1 KMCRRAVLEALSM
14 VLILSLGLM
23 QTIQA
28 CPHPCACYLPTEV
41 HCTFR
46 SLASV
51 PAGIPKHAE
60 RINLGFN
67 SIHSLTESSFAGLKK
82 LELLMIHGNDI
93 PKIPNH
99 ALKDLTSLQVLKM
112 SYNKLRVITE
122 QTFQGLSSL
131 MRLHVDHN
139 KITFIHPEAFI
150 GLTSLRLLHLEGN
163 LLQQLHPNTFVTFS
177 LFNFFKTS
185 TIKHLYVSENSI
197 TTLSPK
203 LFQSMPLLENI
214 YLHGNPWS
222 CDCSLKWLLDWN
234 RNTGGV
240 LKCKKD
246 RTYEGGQLCP
256 KCSTPRQ
263 LAKLDVL
270 QVNDMSCFKP
280 VIHSPLKQS
289 GTESWENSGSDH
301 ISLEDYQAPFGTIR
315 LNMTDEHGNKVDLQ
329 CQIQRPG
336 DSTKFQWSQTNP
348 QEIAYNITL
357 SLDFICPM
365 ERANYEKL
373 WKLIAYYSEVPLKLQ
388 RGIMLSKHPIL
399 SYRYKQ
405 GVDHDSYYYTGV
417 KAHVFT
423 EPSWLMQSLINIQLN
438 RRQASTK
445 HVMLSFFT
453 QFSETIEHE
462 VAQRHRSSWVMI
474 ENNEGTK
481 TAQSVIAG
489 TLCQLTCTVHGSDT
503 PSIQWVFPDGTLVN
517 APYHSRDNR
526 ISVSS
531 DGKMVI
537 KAVTHSDSGLY
548 YCIAQVHDD
557 TDTMLFIISV
567 QDAAI
572 QSSNNEENIITKY
585 TGESLSL
592 PCSAIG
598 IPDAQLSWILPNN
611 NVLNGLTNT
620 TRVYVLKN
628 GTLFIKDSQVSDSG
642 YYRCVAVNQQ
652 GADSFSVKITVAK
665 KAHSHPSKKL
675 KGSKHPSSNIVT
687 KIKEQILEDEEGSGK
702 EKNQDLQEVVSQST
716 SLRASTNNK
725 NMIESGRTQA
735 RLNKK
740 LRKKFKFRKNM
751 QKAEGSSTAEGRR
764 KFSSRKRINVTNR
777 QIDPQH
783 WAKILAKVRGNSV
796 SKTTVSPA
804 LNFQADSASTNTAEG
819 SSTDDILSPEEGLL
833 YITTTSNIVK
843 DDNLPATKPFENEKI
858 MINRVP
864 ETGDSNQNV
873 FTDVASKASA
883 PHTTIET
890 LYPPVFPT
898 SQSLAIPKVMDPR
911 IGFPLLTGS
920 SNVVIVTQTR
930 KFVEDNEIT
939 LMPPTFSNSAMYRN
953 DNLEA
958 IPKMTKKSFDT
969 TVSPSVVPIPAEPQ
983 TVLFQNTVKDLSP
996 KRVATFKQTTST
1008 KASTNEDLVHKD
1020 SDGIVYQLEEPPVK
1034 STTSSKRVNAV
1045 FISTTVS
1052 QPNIVMTTTPTNV
1065 KTKTTSASSVNNS
1078 RAKYPWR
1085 RPYGRRRLRPNRF
1098 RPRPEPVPS
1107 RILTTTESSLIQ
1119 PPFVTVPSITN
1130 SILSPLRPKDFDNTD
1145 VLTKE
1150 RKKDRGSVLT
1160 ETSSPTIKSAKPTT
1174 VGALTHTTLN
1184 QTKVAL
1190 GPVVNTITR
1199 RTSSTYLPKNIN
1211 QQIPNLF
1218 GVHKQETTSAP
1229 INMPFVRLKEN
1240 ILQSDKVTEGKSYE
1254 DSVISN
1260 AVTLGHDVKSLTA
1273 PVAEKYSKFRNTS
1286 VLMPTVQSTIPVTI
1300 ASPVASNTT
1309 TTSPFPLNHG
1319 KITVVTTTTT
1329 LSSLSHLTVSPQK
1342 ESINTVLKASD
1353 KAPVHQS
1360 ILDDT
1365 ITSKPIV
1372 YQETNPVTVTLNEQ
1386 TNTIENF
1393 VLLAQP
1399 TVAVPFRTLTT
1410 SPIITSKSNVYSSV
1424 NAHTDSPVEGI
1435 ASNQVWTPRT
1445 HIRPSNS
1452 QKNISEENK
1461 KITDLN
1467 HTGVHKHSDHEQ
1479 FKETHAGRTNNNF
1492 ILNPKFSQH
1501 PGRVNIFNQSTLLVL
1516 PKYVPARGTIR
1527 PPVPPMRIWPHY
1539 FVTNKALPFTNKP
1552 EITAFAAKTVQGRKV
1567 DTPILTTTTTAA
1579 VPPVLRVNPHR
1590 FSNRIQ
1596 SRPNVNSRTFGS
1608 NYFPDR
1614 RGTTIKLPGINQRHP
1629 YYPNS
1634 RTPFIFNHPSQSARL
1649 ANASMAQASAQPSVL
1664 SIGKTKTF
1672 TSTTTKSLTPVVTTV
1687 ARTTPSTTLLTTAI
1701 DQRQAIAS
1709 KPSSTTH
1716 LNVSRKVALPFQNAT
1731 TVVRP
1736 STDFRSFRER
1746 PKITTDSLHTV
1757 TVQAGMDA
1765 VFPCDTTGE
1774 PTPFLTWTKV
1784 STGAVV
1790 VANTKIQRFEVLKN
1804 GTFIIRN
1811 VKLQDRGQYLCTAQ
1825 NQYGID
1831 KMVVTLAVLAQ
1842 QPRMLVAR
1850 YKDATIYLGETV
1862 IMECT
1867 AEGMP
1872 PPQISWILPD
1882 RTILRTVFTTQERLM
1897 LLQNGTLRIK
1907 EANFPDRGIYK
1918 CIASNAAGADTLTVR
1933 LHVAALPPIIQQLKR
1948 ETLSV
1953 VLGQSIHIDC
1963 TAKAAPLPNIR
1974 WVLYDGTQIRPSQ
1987 FINGNLF
1994 VFPNGTLYIRNITPR
2009 DGGNYE
2015 CVATNVVGA
2024 ARRTVSLTLK
2034 KLTSNAKIT
2043 GSSPQKTDVTYGSTL
2058 SLDCTASGDPGPRII
2073 WRLPSKKLVDSYYS
2087 FDHRIK
2093 VNSNG
2098 TLVVQSV
2105 TDKDAGDYLCV
2116 ARNKM
2121 GDDFVILKV
2130 NVMMKPAK
2138 IEYKQELSHKVM
2150 HGSDLKVDCIATGLP
2165 NPEISWALP
2174 DGTMINSVMQS
2185 DDSGVR
2191 TRRFVV
2197 FNNGTLYFNDVGTKE
2212 EGDYTC
2218 YAVNKIG
2225 KDEMRV
2231 HVKVVAESPVI
2242 KDKSYSVTPVP
2253 YGDAVTIL
2261 CAAKGEPTPR
2271 ITWLSPTNRVI
2282 PALSDKYQVH
2292 SDGTLF
2298 IQKAQRSDNG
2308 NYTCIAQN
2316 TAGEDKKIVKI
2327 EVNVEPPKIN
2337 GHLNSITAVKE
2348 IATKDTRKLIHCK
2361 AEGIPFPRVMWVL
2374 PENVVLPA
2382 PYYGSRITIHRN
2394 GTLDIKAFRK
2404 KDTVQLVCIA
2414 RNEGGEARLIVLLSV
2429 VEDLRKP
2436 TFQNPLSEK
2445 FAISIG
2451 DTVSLNCSAEGRP
2464 LPEIVWVLPNGTQLL
2479 SGKHL
2484 SKIYHGRDGT
2494 LHITNPS
2501 AAEAGIYRCTARNEA
2516 GYVERTISLDVGQR
2530 PTIKNHYTALVSI
2543 INGENLRLHCVTQ
2556 GNPRPHISWTLPTGM
2571 VLNHPQTLGHYS
2583 LMQNGSLTVLEASV
2597 YDRGSYT
2604 CKAVNEYGTSI
2615 LTVPVIVIAYP
2626 PRITNGPTPVT
2637 YTRLG
2642 NTVHLNCMA
2651 IGIPKPEV
2659 TWELPDKIRLTTA
2672 TQARVY
2678 GNKYLHPQGS
2688 LILQKPSQ
2696 RDTGFYQCT
2705 AKNLLG
2711 SDSKTTYVHVF

>member
-1 KMCRRAVLEALSM
+1 MCRRAVLEALSM

-804 LNFQADSASTNTAEG
+804 LNFPSSPSVRSKNKIAPPAAIPPVKADSASTNTAEG

-873 FTDVASKASA
+873 FTDVA
-883 PHTTIET
+883 I
-890 LYPPVFPT
+890 
-898 SQSLAIPKVMDPR
+898 
-911 IGFPLLTGS
+911 
-920 SNVVIVTQTR
+920 
-930 KFVEDNEIT
+930 
-939 LMPPTFSNSAMYRN
+939 
-953 DNLEA
+953 
-958 IPKMTKKSFDT
+958 
-969 TVSPSVVPIPAEPQ
+969 
-983 TVLFQNTVKDLSP
+983 
-996 KRVATFKQTTST
+996 
-1008 KASTNEDLVHKD
+1008 
-1020 SDGIVYQLEEPPVK
+1020 
-1034 STTSSKRVNAV
+1034 
-1045 FISTTVS
+1045 
-1052 QPNIVMTTTPTNV
+1052 
-1065 KTKTTSASSVNNS
+1065 
-1078 RAKYPWR
+1078 
-1085 RPYGRRRLRPNRF
+1085 
-1098 RPRPEPVPS
+1098 
-1107 RILTTTESSLIQ
+1107 
-1119 PPFVTVPSITN
+1119 
-1130 SILSPLRPKDFDNTD
+1130 
-1145 VLTKE
+1145 
-1150 RKKDRGSVLT
+1150 
-1160 ETSSPTIKSAKPTT
+1160 
-1174 VGALTHTTLN
+1174 
-1184 QTKVAL
+1184 
-1190 GPVVNTITR
+1190 
-1199 RTSSTYLPKNIN
+1199 
-1211 QQIPNLF
+1211 
-1218 GVHKQETTSAP
+1218 
-1229 INMPFVRLKEN
+1229 
-1240 ILQSDKVTEGKSYE
+1240 
-1254 DSVISN
+1254 
-1260 AVTLGHDVKSLTA
+1260 TLGHDVKSLTA

-1716 LNVSRKVALPFQNAT
+1716 LNVSRSILYNQKFSHLPFVPEVALPFQNAT